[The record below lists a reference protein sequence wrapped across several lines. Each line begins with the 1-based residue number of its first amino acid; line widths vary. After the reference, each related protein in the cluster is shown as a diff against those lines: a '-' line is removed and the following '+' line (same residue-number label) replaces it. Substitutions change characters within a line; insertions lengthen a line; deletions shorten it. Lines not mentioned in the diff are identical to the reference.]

1 MRIMRTFCTSLILM
15 MIAACSPLS
24 NAASNATETEN
35 EMRAVIVTGVDWKG
49 HIWSETAPML
59 RKILE
64 RDGRF
69 SVDIVEDPNFL
80 ASNELFE
87 FDEIVLHFKN
97 YKPLDQEDKVKRNLT
112 AFVKQ
117 GKGLVV
123 IHYASGAFEDWP
135 EFRNLVGRCQKTKH
149 DKRGPFTVKI
159 ADANHPITKGMNDFQ
174 TDDELFIQLRGDRPI
189 DVLATAR
196 SVITGKDH
204 PMAFAF
210 EYGSG
215 RVFHTTLG
223 HDVRAITMTDTAEL
237 IRRGASWAAR
247 RAPRESH

>member
-1 MRIMRTFCTSLILM
+1 MRIMRTACAPLILLT
-15 MIAACSPLS
+15 IAACSAWS
-24 NAASNATETEN
+24 NAAETEN
-35 EMRAVIVTGVDWKG
+35 GIRAVIVTGVDWKG
-49 HIWSETAPML
+49 HIWSETSPML

-64 RDGRF
+64 QDGRF
-69 SVDIVEDPNFL
+69 RIHIVENPSFL
-80 ASNELFE
+80 ASSELFE

-97 YKPLDQEDKVKRNLT
+97 YEPLDQEAKVKRNLA

-123 IHYASGAFEDWP
+123 VHYASGAFEDWP
-135 EFRNLVGRCQKTKH
+135 EFRNLVGRCQKTRH

-159 ADANHPITKGMNDFQ
+159 AGGNHPITKGMNDFQ
-174 TDDELFIQLRGDRPI
+174 TDDELFIELRGDRPI

-196 SVITGKDH
+196 SVITGEDH

-210 EYGSG
+210 EYGLG

-223 HDVRAITMTDTAEL
+223 HDVRAITMPGTAEL
-237 IRRGASWAAR
+237 IRRGAAWAAGR
-247 RAPRESH
+247 GLRVNP